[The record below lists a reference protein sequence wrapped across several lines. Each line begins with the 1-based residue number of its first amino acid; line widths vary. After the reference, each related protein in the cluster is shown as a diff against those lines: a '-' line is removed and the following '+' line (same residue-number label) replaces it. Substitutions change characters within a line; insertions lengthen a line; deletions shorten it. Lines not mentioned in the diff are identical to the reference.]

1 MEDGGRTASERRGAQ
16 PSPAVGR
23 QSSTEAP
30 LPSELYDETY
40 FLSACEGYEE
50 FTRTEG
56 EQPVAPA
63 APGLRRSRASKKACA
78 CLDLG
83 CGRGE
88 IVRHVARLGAASYGI
103 DYAQAAVRLS
113 HRVLSN
119 EVHPAPVGLA
129 QADAKHLPFH
139 DGIFDRVLMFDV
151 VEHLHPWELD
161 ACLKEVIRALK
172 PGGKIVVHTAPNRW
186 YDAYAYPVVRQVRRL
201 MGQGARYPAN
211 PRALNVAVNT
221 EVHVNE
227 QDILRMRR
235 ALKRNGFVQVSVW
248 LDTPPQNR
256 SESTVMSALRHI
268 AFNWLPFAWF
278 FEREVFA
285 IGMKR

>member
-1 MEDGGRTASERRGAQ
+1 MEGGGRTADNKPEAQ
-16 PSPAVGR
+16 PPSVVGR
-23 QSSTEAP
+23 PSSTEDP
-30 LPSELYDETY
+30 LPSELYDEAY
-40 FLSACEGYEE
+40 FLSACEGYDEYV
-50 FTRTEG
+50 RTEG
-56 EQPVAPA
+56 EHLSRRLRQAFEFAGVAP
-63 APGLRRSRASKKACA
+63 GMRV
-78 CLDLG
+78 LDLG

-103 DYAQAAVRLS
+103 DYAQAAVQ
-113 HRVLSN
+113 LSN
-119 EVHPAPVGLA
+119 RAVRREAHQVPVGLA
-129 QADAKHLPFH
+129 QADAKHLPFP
-139 DGIFDRVLMFDV
+139 DAVFDRVLLFDV

-161 ACLKEVIRALK
+161 ACLKEAARALK
-172 PGGKIVVHTAPNRW
+172 PGGLVVVHTAPNRW

-235 ALKRNGFVQVSVW
+235 TLKQNGFTQVKVW
-248 LDTPPQNR
+248 LDTPPQQR
-256 SESTVMSALRHI
+256 SESTVMSALRHV

-285 IGMKR
+285 TGQKP